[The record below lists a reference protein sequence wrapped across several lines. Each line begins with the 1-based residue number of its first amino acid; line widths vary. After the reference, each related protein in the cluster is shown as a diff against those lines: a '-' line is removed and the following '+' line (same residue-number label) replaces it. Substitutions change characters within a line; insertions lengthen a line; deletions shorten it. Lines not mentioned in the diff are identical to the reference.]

1 LHERRGRIDQQL
13 DLPTDAKPIYSGE
26 VDGLTKAANEV
37 TAARALGNTETL
49 ADEAPPPADETPIEE
64 VKLKA
69 RDERKTDDMGFDK
82 GVTVKDAAVALA
94 DHREAKAKERAAF
107 EAQIMGHAEPAQP
120 VGDDATSAAARLIE
134 QGRDEGDLGKV
145 EQGLALLEAE
155 QSRRDDLQNRAIQ
168 LEQRAQRAE
177 LQAQRAAAA
186 ANLPV
191 ETGLHSV
198 HQALATEFPDAAR
211 FNDWTEYAYALKQS
225 DPKRFERF
233 VQWDNYA
240 KQLVAQN
247 YQQQQA
253 VQHQAQRQQF
263 DQAAA
268 VEDQKFESAHPE
280 LKNPKV
286 SETLRQGALEYLQK
300 ERGLS
305 MEQIDHLYN
314 VTGVLRSAEAQEL
327 LLDATRTYLARKG
340 IANRPRAAVRPVQ
353 RPGAASGRYSHGE
366 AEVRHLDAR
375 LSETGNL
382 KDAAKL
388 VAQRR
393 RAR

>member
-1 LHERRGRIDQQL
+1 
-13 DLPTDAKPIYSGE
+13 
-26 VDGLTKAANEV
+26 
-37 TAARALGNTETL
+37 
-49 ADEAPPPADETPIEE
+49 
-64 VKLKA
+64 
-69 RDERKTDDMGFDK
+69 MGFDK

-94 DHREAKAKERAAF
+94 DHREAKAKERAKF
-107 EAQIMGHAEPAQP
+107 EAQVMGTSSAVDPADP
-120 VGDDATSAAARLIE
+120 TSTASRLIQE
-134 QGRDEGDLGKV
+134 GRDEGDLYKV
-145 EQGLALLEAE
+145 EQGLTLLEQEEA
-155 QSRRDDLQNRAIQ
+155 RRDDLRARAEG
-168 LEQRAQRAE
+168 LEMRAQQAE
-177 LQAQRAAAA
+177 LQAQRATAA

-191 ETGLHSV
+191 ETGLASV
-198 HQALATEFPDAAR
+198 QQALQTEFPDAAR

-233 VQWDNYA
+233 KAWDDYA
-240 KQLVAQN
+240 KTLVAQN

-280 LKNPKV
+280 LRNPKV

-305 MEQIDHLYN
+305 MEQIDHLWN
-314 VTGVLRSAEAQEL
+314 GSGELRSAQAQEM

-353 RPGAASGRYSHGE
+353 RPGSGGSRASSS
-366 AEVRHLDAR
+366 EVRARELDQR
-375 LSETGNL
+375 LDDGE
-382 KDAAKL
+382 
-388 VAQRR
+388 
-393 RAR
+393 RAL